1 MIQSVDPDME
11 HAIALSIADSN
22 VHNNDI
28 VTEVWATRDLS
39 LFQFSSCLHSASKE
53 VFIVR
58 VRDFLC

>member
-1 MIQSVDPDME
+1 ME